1 MNQQLNEM
9 VVKATGANFAERDE
23 VIQSL
28 WSGYGEIVRYALSG
42 SDAPSAVLK
51 HVIFPSEVNHP
62 RGWHNDLSHSRKV
75 KSYEVE
81 MRWYHDWAGHCDD
94 SCRVPHCYASETIG
108 EEHLMVL
115 EDLDAA
121 GFPLRRSTLDPDAVR
136 LCLHW
141 LANFHAT
148 FMGAEPAG
156 LWPTG
161 TYWHLATRPDELAVT
176 EDEKLRD
183 AAPVIDSMLGNAHYK
198 TLVHGDAKLA
208 NFCFS
213 ADSGS
218 VAAVDF
224 QYVGGGCGMKDVA
237 YFLGSCLD
245 DKQHEQFEAQLLD
258 DYFTALKS
266 ALTDRQSDVDQNAL
280 EKEWRELFPV
290 AQTYF
295 YRFLVGWMPTHWK
308 INDYNKQV
316 ALELVARL

>member
-1 MNQQLNEM
+1 
-9 VVKATGANFAERDE
+9 
-23 VIQSL
+23 
-28 WSGYGEIVRYALSG
+28 
-42 SDAPSAVLK
+42 
-51 HVIFPSEVNHP
+51 
-62 RGWHNDLSHSRKV
+62 
-75 KSYEVE
+75 
-81 MRWYHDWAGHCDD
+81 
-94 SCRVPHCYASETIG
+94 
-108 EEHLMVL
+108 MVL

-136 LCLHW
+136 LCLYW
-141 LANFHAT
+141 LASFHAT

-245 DKQHEQFEAQLLD
+245 DKEHEQFEAHLLD
-258 DYFTALKS
+258 DYFAALKS
-266 ALTDRQSDVDQNAL
+266 ALTDRQSDVDQDAL

-290 AQTYF
+290 AQTDF
-295 YRFLVGWMPTHWK
+295 YRFLAGWMPTHWK

-316 ALELVARL
+316 ARELVARL